1 MKTVFLQLTNELL
14 TLTPARTAKEKRLFG
29 APVLFVLPD
38 GLYGKPMEDLP
49 ALAKFAASCLA
60 AARLKGKPVTFC
72 LDSEQVVT
80 RQYLHL
86 DAKSEDLLAAARLE
100 AETVV
105 QDDIKNYLV
114 ENFEYHYTDPIS
126 QKWKSVLYAVPEA
139 LLLGIKREFKKKG
152 VKVVKISPPITG
164 LISAGQ
170 KVVRSSPDLAE
181 KTLAIIDIGREK
193 SRLVFFAKGLP
204 VYSSIFDSVYGDVMN
219 ILAAELSVTPLEADA
234 RVQELGVGSY
244 LTEGMPHEAVVRERL
259 DTLMNAA
266 TSEILRTIRM
276 VLSAERLELDEI
288 LFSGWMAGLPHF
300 DEFCAQLALEVPVR
314 TMENLPLGIDL
325 ASGADSS
332 LNKAAFLTLSGLLTS
347 KKAPVNFLRPL
358 ETAHNNR
365 IVNRTGLAFIT
376 VIMLLVMCLQPL
388 LYFHALQQ
396 NFSDGLALNDAKF
409 NEVKSLDDQRLT
421 LEAQLSEL
429 KRQSEL
435 LPKDKSKA
443 REALDQVLFEI
454 ASETKRMENCSID
467 NTTGVVSLE
476 FVTNSLNSYNSIRDK
491 IVNSGFFTVLVP
503 FEANANEETGEITA
517 TASLLVNGF
526 EPLDAASGSPPVQ
539 DGNLPDLPQE
549 GGAGE

>member
-29 APVLFVLPD
+29 APVLFMLPD
-38 GLYGKPMEDLP
+38 GLYGKPTEDLP

-60 AARLKGKPVTFC
+60 AARLKGRPVTFC
-72 LDSEQVVT
+72 LDGEQVVT

-86 DAKSEDLLAAARLE
+86 NAKSEDLLAAARLE

-114 ENFEYHYTDPIS
+114 ENFEYHYADPIS
-126 QKWKSVLYAVPEA
+126 QKWKSVLYAVPES

-152 VKVVKISPPITG
+152 VKIVKISPPVTG

-170 KVVRSSPDLAE
+170 KAVRSSPELAE

-193 SRLVFFAKGLP
+193 SRLVFFTKGLP
-204 VYSSIFDSVYGDVMN
+204 VYSSTFDSVYGDVLN
-219 ILAAELSVTPLEADA
+219 ILAAELSVTPLEADE
-234 RVQELGVGSY
+234 RVQKLGVGSF
-244 LTEGMPHEAVVRERL
+244 LTEGLPHEAVVRERL

-300 DEFCAQLALEVPVR
+300 DEFCAQLALEVPTR
-314 TMENLPLGIDL
+314 TMEDLPLGIELTD
-325 ASGADSS
+325 GTDSA
-332 LNKAAFLTLSGLLTS
+332 LNSSAFLPLSGLLTS
-347 KKAPVNFLRPL
+347 KKEPVNFLRPL
-358 ETAHNNR
+358 ETAHNNK
-365 IVNRTGLAFIT
+365 IINRTGLAFIT

-388 LYFHALQQ
+388 LYFHAVQQ
-396 NFSDGLALNDAKF
+396 NFLDGLALNDAKF
-409 NEVKSLDDQRLT
+409 NEVKSLNDQQIT

-429 KRQSEL
+429 KEQNGL
-435 LPKDKSKA
+435 LPKDQSKA
-443 REALDQVLFEI
+443 RDALEQVLFEI
-454 ASETKRMENCSID
+454 SPETNRMEQCAID

-476 FVTNSLNSYNSIRDK
+476 FTTGSLNSYHIIRDK
-491 IVNSGFFTVLVP
+491 IVNGDFFTVLVP

-517 TASLLVNGF
+517 TASLLINGF
-526 EPLDAASGSPPVQ
+526 EPFGTASGPAPVQ
-539 DGNLPDLPQE
+539 EAGLPDLPEE